1 MSNLQELT
9 EQSITRLRAAG
20 TDLNDIEAKSAE
32 GGFPRSAMES
42 ISAFSNDAGGTLI
55 LGLDESNGFATV
67 SINAGQIADTL
78 ASQCSEVMTPPIRA
92 DIDIV
97 QIDGNQVVVAV
108 IDELPANQKP
118 CFVTSKGI
126 EGGSFTRTHDGD
138 RRLTTY
144 EVHALRSSQGQ
155 PKEDVEPVEGASF
168 EDLDPERV
176 KALLDRLRRT
186 RSHTFGALSDSEILD
201 NLRVTTN
208 SPNGRVPTLG
218 GLLALGKFPQKY
230 FPQLNVT
237 LVVLPTVTGEGL
249 KDGTR
254 FLDSQT
260 IDGSIPEMVA
270 EALSVV
276 TKNLTRR
283 SVIAGVGREDRYE
296 YPIEAIREVIA
307 NALIHRD
314 YHPLARGTQVRIEL
328 YPDRLEVISPG
339 GLYGTVPR
347 ESLMSETVTSSR
359 NSFLVKLLED
369 VEMLGTSR
377 TICENRGSGL
387 LATAAFLREAGLEPP
402 VILERIR
409 EFVVVIR
416 NHGLID
422 AEAARWLKGID
433 TQLLNDR
440 QRLALVFLRRN
451 ATIINQQ
458 YRTLTGSDSHVAT
471 SELSGLA
478 ASGFIQRSGGRKW
491 ASWSLAD
498 DIGNQSSQLQLA
510 FTSPLTAKVKKDR
523 REAIRQLLDS
533 GPRSTSDLATQL
545 GLTGEGVLYWV
556 RRMRTDGE
564 LAPTTTGERRNN
576 EWRLIRPRK

>member
-1 MSNLQELT
+1 MSNLQELA
-9 EQSITRLRAAG
+9 EQSIARLRAAR

-32 GGFPRSAMES
+32 RGFPSSAMES
-42 ISAFSNDAGGTLI
+42 VSSFSNDEGGTLI
-55 LGLDESNGFATV
+55 LGLNENDGFTTT
-67 SINAGQIADTL
+67 SIDAARIADTL
-78 ASQCSEVMTPPIRA
+78 ASQCSEAMTPPIRA

-97 QIDGNQVVVAV
+97 QVDGQQVVIAV

-126 EGGSFTRTHDGD
+126 ERGSFTRSHDGD
-138 RRLTTY
+138 RHLTTY

-155 PKEDVEPVEGASF
+155 PREDVEPVDGAVL

-186 RSHTFGALSDSEILD
+186 RSHTFGALSDNEILD
-201 NLRVTTN
+201 NLRVTTY

-218 GLLALGKFPQKY
+218 GLLSLGKYPQKF
-230 FPQLNVT
+230 FPQLNIS
-237 LVVLPTVTGEGL
+237 LVVFPTVTGEAL

-260 IDGSIPEMVA
+260 IDGSIPAMVA
-270 EALSVV
+270 EALSAV

-307 NALIHRD
+307 NSLIHRD

-339 GLYGTVPR
+339 GLFGTVPR

-359 NSFLVKLLED
+359 NSFLAKLLED
-369 VEMLGTSR
+369 VEMPGTSR

-387 LATAAFLREAGLEPP
+387 LATAALLREAGLEPP

-409 EFVVVIR
+409 EFVVVIK
-416 NHGLID
+416 NHGLVD
-422 AEAARWLKGID
+422 AEAARWLKGVD
-433 TQLLNDR
+433 TQVLNDR

-451 ATIINQQ
+451 ASITNQQ
-458 YRTLTGSDSHVAT
+458 YRTLTGSDSHQAT

-498 DIGNQSSQLQLA
+498 DLGNQSPQLQLS
-510 FTSPLTAKVKKDR
+510 FTSPLTMKVKGDR
-523 REAIRQLLDS
+523 RAMIRQLLEN
-533 GPRSTSDLATQL
+533 GPRSTSDLASVL
-545 GLTGEGVLYWV
+545 GLTGEGVLYWI
-556 RRMRTDGE
+556 RQMRGDGE
-564 LAPTTTGERRNN
+564 LVPTTTGERRNN
-576 EWRLIRPRK
+576 EWRLTDPTK